1 MIEIKN
7 LYKSYNGNPVLNNMN
22 LTINRNEIL
31 VILGRSG
38 VGKSVL
44 LKHIIGIEQPDSGS
58 VFINNVN
65 ITTLKAPKIYEVVQ
79 NMGMLFQNAALFD
92 SMNIEQNTGFYL
104 SHNKDPLTKKFLT
117 KEEKKE
123 RVVSALKMVDLEND
137 LKKMPSDLSG
147 GMKKRAALARM
158 IAYRPDILLY
168 DEPTT
173 GLDPI
178 TSQHINEL
186 IVKIQNELRGTSII
200 VTHDIHSAW
209 FIADRL
215 ALHRDGRIAFIDTP
229 NNFIEIDDPEI
240 AYLKKSLTCYP
251 RGRTEGEKNV

>member
-92 SMNIEQNTGFYL
+92 SMNIEQNTGFY
-104 SHNKDPLTKKFLT
+104 
-117 KEEKKE
+117 
-123 RVVSALKMVDLEND
+123 
-137 LKKMPSDLSG
+137 
-147 GMKKRAALARM
+147 
-158 IAYRPDILLY
+158 
-168 DEPTT
+168 
-173 GLDPI
+173 
-178 TSQHINEL
+178 
-186 IVKIQNELRGTSII
+186 
-200 VTHDIHSAW
+200 
-209 FIADRL
+209 
-215 ALHRDGRIAFIDTP
+215 
-229 NNFIEIDDPEI
+229 
-240 AYLKKSLTCYP
+240 
-251 RGRTEGEKNV
+251 